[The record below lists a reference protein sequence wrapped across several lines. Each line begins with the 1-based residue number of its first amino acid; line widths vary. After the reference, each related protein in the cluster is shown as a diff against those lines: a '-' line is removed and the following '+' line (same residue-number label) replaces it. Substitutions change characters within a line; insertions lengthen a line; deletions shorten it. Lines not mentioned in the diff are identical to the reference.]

1 MGRTEGKLPPSE
13 ALPGIGEHSVVFHNG
28 TGFYYICKEYASE
41 LDKRLFECVRPE
53 CRVTAGM
60 GEGCGSPLIDVGR
73 HSHPPDL
80 KYREK
85 CILLHNIRRRLCL
98 QEIPVMEILRDALA
112 SHQADSSGYATA
124 GSSNDP
130 LYEEPLGEELSDQV
144 KVEMLEPLDVC
155 ESDNSEILSELTDFE
170 EHKDEVVLSKAEPFT
185 SLYLP
190 EENMMETAEH
200 EKESNRVPV
209 FPVCLAEG
217 EEMCY
222 GRRTMRRKMKREIAK
237 KSHQVLARKKNI
249 NNRWRQ
255 VENGRAEM
263 KKKNID
269 DDDIDVVELVDDDD
283 KVVASSHI
291 NRLPTSGA
299 NSREEQRIMDRRI
312 QVTRIRNNY
321 TPNDLRD
328 AVVAVRSKRYK
339 LTAAAKRFG
348 IPYSTLREHVEGC
361 RIRRNKGGAIM
372 KRIERRNYTRHDMRQ
387 AMNAVKQGYSYAEAA
402 RNFGLP
408 RSTLADQFIRP
419 VSESIFPTI
428 TEEKTIKEKVVSISQ
443 EGFPISKQQLL
454 SIAVDIVNSRSAKS
468 DSPPIS
474 DAKKLGKWLSNFLYR
489 HPTIEKKLCKTPVT
503 EDQLVSWLCE

>member
-255 VENGRAEM
+255 F
-263 KKKNID
+263 
-269 DDDIDVVELVDDDD
+269 
-283 KVVASSHI
+283 
-291 NRLPTSGA
+291 
-299 NSREEQRIMDRRI
+299 RI
-312 QVTRIRNNY
+312 QKAYPKNAIRMALEAIQ
-321 TPNDLRD
+321 DGKSIRG
-328 AVVAVRSKRYK
+328 AS
-339 LTAAAKRFG
+339 KRFG
-348 IPYSTLREHVEGC
+348 VPEATVRGRYHRIQAEVAGLAWMSTRKIPEEEVIAE
-361 RIRRNKGGAIM
+361 RI
-372 KRIERRNYTRHDMRQ
+372 
-387 AMNAVKQGYSYAEAA
+387 
-402 RNFGLP
+402 
-408 RSTLADQFIRP
+408 
-419 VSESIFPTI
+419 
-428 TEEKTIKEKVVSISQ
+428 KTIMQ
-443 EGFPISKQQLL
+443 DGFPVSKQQLKA
-454 SIAVDIVNSRSAKS
+454 IATSTLVEMYANRESLYRYVPNNQWLAAFLRRY
-468 DSPPIS
+468 PEIS
-474 DAKKLGKWLSNFLYR
+474 DKLAD
-489 HPTIEKKLCKTPVT
+489 HPLIES
-503 EDQLVSWLCE
+503 QLLDWFCNTNN